1 MNLFRSI
8 TFINASTKKKMNN
21 TNKWKKLYSIKVDL
35 GAWLYFCINIY
46 FCINFTISSLSGL
59 QGLPQRWNIWR
70 EFLYCSFKHIA
81 PLTVYFRY
89 WLDRGNFKMT
99 LKYMNLLKGA
109 PRSVA
114 SDWMNETRIL
124 LETQQAV
131 DILLA
136 YAGAIGLVYL
146 GTGDPAKVSTH

>member
-1 MNLFRSI
+1 
-8 TFINASTKKKMNN
+8 
-21 TNKWKKLYSIKVDL
+21 
-35 GAWLYFCINIY
+35 
-46 FCINFTISSLSGL
+46 
-59 QGLPQRWNIWR
+59 
-70 EFLYCSFKHIA
+70 
-81 PLTVYFRY
+81 
-89 WLDRGNFKMT
+89 MT